1 MGLVPWAALWAATST
16 TVADLPPV
24 TTSTP
29 GLQAVA
35 PTRTS
40 TGIEWLVLP
49 IFQFNDDAG
58 LIYGLHF
65 PIVNR
70 DQGPEPYAWYFEIK
84 LRHST
89 KNRHEHFLLFDT
101 HRFFGLRLTVRADVL
116 HIDTAN
122 YFGLARTERLPNP
135 EDPRFRY
142 RLTEPRVQTWLT
154 QKFAGD
160 FLWGA
165 GLTVNLTRTRYAPDS
180 ELALAQPLGIDGGRG
195 LIGLFT
201 LAYDSRDNEL
211 VPRQGWFIEAYAK
224 AATRPLGSSTSF
236 QGVGL
241 NAQTYYALFP
251 WLVFAQRIA
260 LEDLGGQVPF
270 YEQNRI
276 GGRTNV
282 FGLGGVFSQRGFLEA
297 RFTGRS
303 KALSNSELRLYFPK
317 LFDLIAFGLGA
328 FVDVSAV
335 LDGARLSEL
344 PDRLAP
350 SFGGEIHVKWLELI
364 LFRIDVGVSREGV
377 LTYIEGRHLF

>member
-1 MGLVPWAALWAATST
+1 MSFGALTIAFLASTSSVGEAPLTNTPTIAAT
-16 TVADLPPV
+16 
-24 TTSTP
+24 TTS
-29 GLQAVA
+29 
-35 PTRTS
+35 S
-40 TGIEWLVLP
+40 TGPDTEWLVLP

-65 PIVNR
+65 PIVRR
-70 DQGPEPYAWYFEIK
+70 DQGPGPYAWYFEIK

-101 HRFFGLRLTVRADVL
+101 HRFFGLRLTIRADVL

-122 YFGLARTERLPNP
+122 YFGAANYAQISDP
-135 EDPRFRY
+135 EDPRYRY

-165 GLTVNLTRTRYAPDS
+165 GLTVNLTRTRYEPGSVLD
-180 ELALAQPLGIDGGRG
+180 QTRPLGTDGGHG

-211 VPRQGWFIEAYAK
+211 VPREGWFIEAYAK

-241 NAQTYYALFP
+241 SAQTYLAVFP
-251 WLVFAQRIA
+251 WLVLAQRLAI
-260 LEDLGGQVPF
+260 EDLGGQVPF

-282 FGLGGVFSQRGFLEA
+282 FGLGGVYTQRGFLEA

-335 LDGARLSEL
+335 LDDARFTEL
-344 PDRLAP
+344 PDRMAP
-350 SFGGEIHVKWLELI
+350 SFGGEINVKWLELI